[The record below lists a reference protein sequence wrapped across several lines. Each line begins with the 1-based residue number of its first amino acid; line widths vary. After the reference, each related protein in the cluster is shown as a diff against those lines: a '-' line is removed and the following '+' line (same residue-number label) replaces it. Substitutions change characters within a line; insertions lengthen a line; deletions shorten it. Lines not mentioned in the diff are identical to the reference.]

1 MGQKKISKIND
12 DFDLSLL
19 IYILSKTWY
28 VVVISVILFFSGA
41 WLYLRYTPNL
51 YEATAVIQIESEN
64 QPDVFQDQAKLYS
77 NFNQL
82 AGKIDFL
89 RSTTFLERALSKL
102 PLDITYHYK
111 GTILR
116 NELYRNSPFLVNIH
130 HFSPD
135 LFGQHIELNFNGN
148 NEINVS
154 YEFRGQ
160 LNKHKVSILGEKTII
175 VAPYFSVDLIIENPK
190 ALTNGESYSFVVF
203 SKESIVRETSS
214 KIKASILSEASKTIE
229 IKYQDSHPGKASDVV
244 NMVANDFSE
253 YDKIKKQE
261 NADKIINYIDE
272 QLNLLEEELFRSQ
285 NDIQDYKK
293 ENNIEA
299 FEVRSTQIIQQ
310 KIEDLNSEIAKLNYE
325 ESILQRINETVRKNE
340 ELDIYLFMAD
350 IFGSNYQGALS
361 ALLANLQSLLMQR
374 EQLAYSYTQNS
385 GQIKQLDYQIE
396 IQKKILTESIR
407 SFISNIGVKRKQ
419 SQNQLDKF
427 MFELTLQLDNS
438 KALELKKFQ
447 RILMINE
454 TYYNQLI
461 ETKTKYSIAKASYIS
476 QNIILEKSRTPA
488 IPISPQRT
496 QIYIF
501 SLLIGLF
508 IGLGYIAYRYL
519 FYSNIDTV
527 SDIRKHSDVALL
539 GVVPHV
545 SQEMVHSL
553 LLVDKEP
560 KSMLAES
567 MRGLRTN
574 MQFISNDS
582 SKKVISITSTVPSE
596 GKTFVAVNLAGII
609 AYSGKKVIVL
619 DLDMRKPKIHKAFSD
634 PDNLFANN
642 KGMSNILSGMEDYK
656 DCINVSSLPTLHFI
670 TAGTIPPNPS
680 ELILS
685 DRMTKLIEDLKTE
698 YDYIVT
704 DNPPIGLVTDAMHS
718 LKTADYPIYVFKAGY
733 SKRLFVQNLDYLWDE
748 CDIKNLS
755 FVLNSVDNSNNR
767 YGYGKRYGGYYYGS
781 RYSYGYNYGYYEEKT
796 KEKKSKVKKITN
808 LFNF

>member
-12 DFDLSLL
+12 DFDISLL
-19 IYILSKTWY
+19 LYILKKTWW
-28 VVVISVILFFSGA
+28 VVIVSVVLFFSGA

-51 YEATAVIQIESEN
+51 YEATAVIQIETEN

-116 NELYRNSPFLVNIH
+116 NELYRSSPFAIEVE

-135 LFGQHIELNFNGN
+135 LHGQHIELTFNGN
-148 NEINVS
+148 NDVHVS

-160 LNKHKVSILGEKTII
+160 ANKHKVSIIGEKTNI
-175 VAPYFSVDLIIENPK
+175 VTPYFNVNLLIENPK
-190 ALTNGESYSFVVF
+190 SLSKGETYSFVVY
-203 SKESIVRETSS
+203 SKESIIRETSS
-214 KIKASILSEASKTIE
+214 KIKASILSEAAKTIE
-229 IKYQDSHPGKASDVV
+229 IKFQDFHPGKASDVV

-261 NADKIINYIDE
+261 NADNIINYIDE
-272 QLNLLEEELFRSQ
+272 QLSMLEEELFKSQ

-299 FEVRSTQIIQQ
+299 FEVRSTAIIQQ
-310 KIEDLNSEIAKLNYE
+310 KIEDLNSEISKLNYE

-340 ELDIYLFMAD
+340 NLDIYLFMAD

-361 ALLANLQSLLMQR
+361 ALLTNLQSLLMQR

-407 SFISNIGVKRKQ
+407 SFISNISIKRKQ
-419 SQNQLDKF
+419 LQNQLEKL

-447 RILMINE
+447 RILTINE

-461 ETKTKYSIAKASYIS
+461 ETKTKYSIAKASYVS

-488 IPISPQRT
+488 VPISPQRT

-527 SDIRKHSDVALL
+527 ADIRKHTDVALL

-545 SQEMVHSL
+545 VNPMAHSL

-582 SKKVISITSTVPSE
+582 SKKVISITSTIPSE

-619 DLDMRKPKIHKAFSD
+619 DLDMRKPKIHKAFSE
-634 PDNLFANN
+634 PDNVFANN

-656 DCINVSSLPTLHFI
+656 DCINVSSLSTLHFI

-685 DRMTKLIEDLKTE
+685 DNMTKLIDELKKE

-733 SKRLFVQNLDYLWDE
+733 SKRLFVQNLEYLWDE

-755 FVLNSVDNSNNR
+755 FVLNAVDNVNSR

-781 RYSYGYNYGYYEEKT
+781 RYSYGYNYGYYEEKP
-796 KEKKSKVKKITN
+796 KEEKSKIKKITN
-808 LFNF
+808 LFNL